1 MYSYFRDAASYTI
14 EEVPKAETG
23 KFYSFKASHQQAREY
38 FFIAESQDH
47 MFKWMAAMRCASK
60 TEEYTGEQIS

>member
-1 MYSYFRDAASYTI
+1 
-14 EEVPKAETG
+14 VPKAETG